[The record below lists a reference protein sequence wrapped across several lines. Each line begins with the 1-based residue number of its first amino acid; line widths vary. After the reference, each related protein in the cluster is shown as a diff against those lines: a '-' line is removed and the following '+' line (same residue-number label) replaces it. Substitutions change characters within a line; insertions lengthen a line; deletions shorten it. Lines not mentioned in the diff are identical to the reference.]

1 MAIQILIVE
10 DESIVRKDIERS
22 LIRLGYQIA
31 GQADTGEKAIEIAGK
46 VKPDIAL
53 MDIMLKGDMTG
64 IEAAEIIKSQQDIPV
79 IFLTAY
85 ADDATL
91 SKAKITEPH
100 GYILKPFKE
109 VDLHTTIEMALHK
122 HKREQEIKVENE
134 LLRSLT
140 SYKSTAEYL
149 FIKHQSRLM
158 KINTAD
164 VYYVEALKDYVQVIT
179 KDQKFI
185 IHTTMKDVEKKLPN
199 KVFQRVHRSF
209 IVNMD
214 KILFI
219 QAGDLVIADGDVQKE
234 IPVGGNYRDE
244 LSERINVL

>member
-1 MAIQILIVE
+1 MATNILVVE

-22 LIRLGYQIA
+22 LIKLGYNVI
-31 GQADTGEKAIEIAGK
+31 GQADTGEKAIELADQL
-46 VKPDIAL
+46 KPDLAL
-53 MDIMLKGDMTG
+53 MDIMLKGEMTG
-64 IEAAEIIKSQQDIPV
+64 IEAAEIIKGKTDIPV

-85 ADDATL
+85 ADEATL
-91 SKAKITEPH
+91 NKAKITEPH

-109 VDLHTTIEMALHK
+109 VDLHTTIELALHK
-122 HKREQEIKVENE
+122 HKKEQEIKVENE

-140 SYKSTAEYL
+140 SFKATADYL

-164 VYYVEALKDYVQVIT
+164 VLYVEALKDYVQVIS
-179 KDQKFI
+179 KDHKFI
-185 IHTTMKDVEKKLPN
+185 IHTTMKDVEKKLPP

-214 KILFI
+214 KISYI
-219 QAGDLVIADGDVQKE
+219 HAGDLVIAEGDITKE

-244 LSERINVL
+244 LAQRINVL

>member
-31 GQADTGEKAIEIAGK
+31 GQADTGEKAIEIASK

-140 SYKSTAEYL
+140 SYKATAEYL

-185 IHTTMKDVEKKLPN
+185 IHTTMKDVEKKLPS

-244 LSERINVL
+244 LSDRINVL

>member
-1 MAIQILIVE
+1 MPIQILVVE

-22 LIRLGYQIA
+22 LMRLGYQIA

-46 VKPDIAL
+46 TKPDIAL
-53 MDIMLKGDMTG
+53 MDIMLKGEMTG
-64 IEAAEIIKSQQDIPV
+64 IEAAEIIKTRQDIPV

-185 IHTTMKDVEKKLPN
+185 IHTTMKDVEKKLPS

-214 KILFI
+214 KVLFI